1 MQIKIEEDGLYYALN
16 EIKEYLAN
24 ALNSGNKKIKNEYI
38 SKAYGAVIAINQI
51 ATIEEDFVDQVENT
65 N

>member
-51 ATIEEDFVDQVENT
+51 ATIEEDFVDQAENT

>member
-1 MQIKIEEDGLYYALN
+1 MQIKIEEEGLYYALN

-51 ATIEEDFVDQVENT
+51 ATIEEDFVDQAENT

>member
-16 EIKEYLAN
+16 EIKEYLAY

-51 ATIEEDFVDQVENT
+51 ATIEEDFVDQAENT

>member
-1 MQIKIEEDGLYYALN
+1 MQIKIEEDGLCYALN
-16 EIKEYLAN
+16 EIKEYLAY

>member
-1 MQIKIEEDGLYYALN
+1 MHIKIEEDGLYYALN
-16 EIKEYLAN
+16 KIKEYLAN